1 MERAKKPEKLQTVM
15 SKKEVNQVL
24 AEISGTHRL
33 TANYFTAVD

>member
-1 MERAKKPEKLQTVM
+1 MERAKKPEKLPTVM
-15 SKKEVNQVL
+15 SKKEVGQVL